1 MNFLRRL
8 EEAAAK
14 KLKKIFLGAQKY
26 AESTID
32 DLNRAEKELQ
42 RSKERAADATAQAHL
57 AAIEAA
63 EKAQS
68 AANQLMVEV
77 KLAQERA
84 ELFANILNESKRHR

>member
-26 AESTID
+26 AESSIE
-32 DLNRAEKELQ
+32 DLNRAERELQ
-42 RSKERAADATAQAHL
+42 LSKERAAEATARAHT

-68 AANQLMVEV
+68 VANQLLVEA

-84 ELFANILNESKRHR
+84 DVYARILEESKK

>member
-14 KLKKIFLGAQKY
+14 KLKRIFLGAQKY
-26 AESTID
+26 ADATVA
-32 DLNRAEKELQ
+32 DLDRAEKELQ
-42 RSKERAADATAQAHL
+42 LSKERAAEATQRAHT
-57 AAIEAA
+57 AAVEAA

-68 AANQLMVEV
+68 VANQLMLEA

-84 ELFANILNESKRHR
+84 DTYAKILELSKSK